1 MTLTKFM
8 TMFINI
14 QMIDQI
20 QIVVME
26 SGETSSYNLWESG
39 DPKKLL
45 HQINEIYGDLAVT
58 GFIFFVDDQMYKTA
72 FHFQLSEKEEIKDD
86 NV

>member
-8 TMFINI
+8 SMFLNV

-26 SGETSSYNLWESG
+26 SGETSAYDLFESG
-39 DPKKLL
+39 DQEKLL
-45 HQINEIYGDLAVT
+45 HQINEIYGDLAVV
-58 GFIFFVDDQMYKTA
+58 GFLFFVDDQLHKTT
-72 FHFQLSEKEEIKDD
+72 FHFQLSEKEETKDD

>member
-8 TMFINI
+8 SLFLNI

-26 SGETSSYNLWESG
+26 SWETSAYDLWESG

-45 HQINEIYGDLAVT
+45 HQINEIYGDLDVT
-58 GFIFFVDDQMYKTA
+58 GFIFFVDDQKHKTT
-72 FHFQLSEKEEIKDD
+72 FHFQLSEKGE
-86 NV
+86 N

>member
-8 TMFINI
+8 SMFLNI

-26 SGETSSYNLWESG
+26 SGETSAYDLFESG
-39 DPKKLL
+39 DQEKLL
-45 HQINEIYGDLAVT
+45 HQINEIYGDLAVV
-58 GFIFFVDDQMYKTA
+58 GFLFFVDDQMHKTT
-72 FHFQLSEKEEIKDD
+72 FHFQLSEKGE
-86 NV
+86 N